1 MYRPSVTQVTK
12 QLFNLGKNMAT
23 ATKATQPRSVNR
35 GANPFAAI
43 VKQQNAALTPNP
55 AQHNVYETL
64 KVRGD
69 RVFADPRIQQ
79 ALNELKARLGGKT
92 YNQTHFGELVLVLLG
107 DVDLNIDI
115 QRDEDI
121 PHIAETIIPKY
132 DPRIALPVM
141 CTRLA
146 NGRYSAW
153 EGQQTSLTFYVL
165 YKAGIIDDKT
175 LIQVKAFDETLA
187 VPGSDLLG
195 EAVGN
200 SGFRVINGGGRK
212 GVDAYH
218 VFRSRVNG
226 VRLYNS
232 KYREDT
238 QAEEIQ
244 IILEQNNMFPAKTS
258 AAARNQAT
266 PGMVTYIHGLNLVA
280 GHDTEDKLFAASKKD
295 LEWALQ
301 WHNKYYPNEKG
312 VDGGFILAFGRLAA
326 AARQSKPAIKLN
338 AATEA
343 DLYKLFRNN
352 YGSPKGFHKD
362 CKDRLKQFQIDNDLA
377 ESWSDSCL
385 TPILVMDYINWS
397 GNAGCA
403 LPQVHG
409 MTTYAGI

>member
-1 MYRPSVTQVTK
+1 MST
-12 QLFNLGKNMAT
+12 
-23 ATKATQPRSVNR
+23 ATQPRTVNR

-43 VKQQNAALTPNP
+43 VKQQNAALTPNS

-64 KVRGD
+64 TVRGD

-79 ALNELKARLGGKT
+79 ALNDVKKRLG
-92 YNQTHFGELVLVLLG
+92 NQTYEQAHFGELILAPVG

-121 PHIAETIIPKY
+121 PHIAETILPKY

-165 YKAGIIDDKT
+165 YKSGIIDADT

-187 VPGSDLLG
+187 IPGSDLLG

-232 KYREDT
+232 KFREDT
-238 QAEEIQ
+238 QAEKIQ
-244 IILEQNNMFPAKTS
+244 VILEQNNMFPAKTS

-266 PGMVTYIHGLNLVA
+266 PGMVTYIHGLNLIA
-280 GHDTEDKLFAASKKD
+280 DHDTEDKVFEESKKD
-295 LEWALQ
+295 LEWALK
-301 WHNKYYPNEKG
+301 WHDKYYSNEKG

-326 AARQSKPAIKLN
+326 AARMSKPEIKLD
-338 AATEA
+338 AVTEA
-343 DLYKLFRNN
+343 DLYKLFRTK

-362 CKDRLKQFQIDNDLA
+362 CKDRLKQFQINNALP

-385 TPILVMDYINWS
+385 TPILVMDYINW
-397 GNAGCA
+397 GGKCA
-403 LPQVHG
+403 LPQVPH

>member
-1 MYRPSVTQVTK
+1 MFTT
-12 QLFNLGKNMAT
+12 T
-23 ATKATQPRSVNR
+23 ETQPRSVNR

-55 AQHNVYETL
+55 SQHTVYESL
-64 KVRGD
+64 QVRGD

-79 ALNELKARLGGKT
+79 ALNDVRHRLDGKT
-92 YNQTHFGELVLVLLG
+92 YNQSHFGDLVLAAYS
-107 DVDLNIDI
+107 DVDMNIDI

-121 PHIAETIIPKY
+121 VHIAEQILPKY
-132 DPRIALPVM
+132 DPRISMVVM

-165 YKAGIIDDKT
+165 YRAGIINANT
-175 LIQVKAFDETLA
+175 LIQVKSFDENLV
-187 VPGSDLLG
+187 VPGTALQG

-200 SGFRVINGGGRK
+200 LGFRIINGGGRK

-226 VRLYNS
+226 VRLYCS
-232 KYREDT
+232 EFREDT

-244 IILEQNNMFPAKTS
+244 VVLEQNNMFPAKTS

-266 PGMVTYIHGLNLVA
+266 PGMVTYIHGLNLIA
-280 GHDTEDKLFAASKKD
+280 GHDTEPKLFAASKKD
-295 LEWALQ
+295 LEWALK
-301 WHNKYYPNEKG
+301 WHDKYYSNEKG

-326 AARQSKPAIKLN
+326 AARLSKPAIKLD

-343 DLYKLFRNN
+343 DLYKLFRIK

-362 CKDRLKQFQIDNDLA
+362 CKDRLREFQIDNNLA
-377 ESWSDSCL
+377 ESWSDNCL
-385 TPILVMDYINWS
+385 TPILVMDYVNWA
-397 GNAGCA
+397 GNAGCG